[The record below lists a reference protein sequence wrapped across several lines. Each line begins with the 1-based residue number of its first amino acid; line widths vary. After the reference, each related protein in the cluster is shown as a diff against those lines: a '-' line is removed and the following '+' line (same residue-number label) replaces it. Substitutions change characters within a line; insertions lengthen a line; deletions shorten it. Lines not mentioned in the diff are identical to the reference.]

1 MNYTEKLAKY
11 TLAAVSIAIIG
22 GLCWYFRSVL
32 VYILLAVVVSLIG
45 KPLMTLLQ
53 KITIKGRKAPD
64 WILAAFT
71 IILLMVIFTAVIT
84 MIVPVVSGIVKNISL
99 TDIEDAARRVAI
111 PLADFNTFLISTFP
125 KLGSDFRIEV
135 VAVQELQKL
144 FDPSAFS
151 SMIGSAASFVTDLG
165 IGIFSVVF
173 ISFFFIKD
181 DGLFTSMVAAL
192 VPDKHENNAAQ
203 AIADIGNLLSRY
215 FIGVLIEILGV
226 ALLNFLGLL
235 FIARLGADAALGIA
249 FLTGLL
255 NVIPYVGPLF
265 GGVLGTILGLV
276 LKYSSTNPVGLDV
289 NFWIFTIILTAIFC
303 TTQLVD
309 NFLYQPV
316 IYSTSIKAKP
326 LEIFIV
332 LLVVGHIGGP
342 ISMIA
347 AIPSYTAVRVIAF
360 RFFRKIKA
368 IRRLIPSDRL
378 ITENDS
384 EE

>member
-71 IILLMVIFTAVIT
+71 IILLMVIFTAVVT

-99 TDIEDAARRVAI
+99 TNIEDAARRVAI

>member
-99 TDIEDAARRVAI
+99 TNIEDAARRVAI

-265 GGVLGTILGLV
+265 GGLLGTILGLV

>member
-11 TLAAVSIAIIG
+11 TLAAVSIAIAG

-99 TDIEDAARRVAI
+99 TNIEDAARRVAI

-289 NFWIFTIILTAIFC
+289 NFWIFTIILIAIFC

-347 AIPSYTAVRVIAF
+347 AIPSYTVVRVIAF

>member
-11 TLAAVSIAIIG
+11 TLAAASIAIVG

-71 IILLMVIFTAVIT
+71 IILLMVIFTAVVT

-99 TDIEDAARRVAI
+99 TNIEDAARRVAI

-135 VAVQELQKL
+135 VAVQELHKL

-151 SMIGSAASFVTDLG
+151 SMIGSAASLVTDLG

-309 NFLYQPV
+309 NLLYQPV

>member
-11 TLAAVSIAIIG
+11 TLAAASIAIAG

-99 TDIEDAARRVAI
+99 TNIEDAARRVAI

-135 VAVQELQKL
+135 VAVQELHKL

-151 SMIGSAASFVTDLG
+151 SMIGSAASLVTDLG

-192 VPDKHENNAAQ
+192 VPDKHESNAAQ
-203 AIADIGNLLSRY
+203 AITDIGNLLSRY

-289 NFWIFTIILTAIFC
+289 NFWIFTIILIAIFC

>member
-11 TLAAVSIAIIG
+11 TLAAASIAIVG

-99 TDIEDAARRVAI
+99 TNIEDAARRVAI